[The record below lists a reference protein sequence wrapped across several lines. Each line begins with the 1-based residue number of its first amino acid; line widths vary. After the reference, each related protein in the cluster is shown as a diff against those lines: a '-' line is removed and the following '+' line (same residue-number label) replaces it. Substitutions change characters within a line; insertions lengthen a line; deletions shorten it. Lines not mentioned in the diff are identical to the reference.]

1 MSPWPAYG
9 APLGRF
15 TGEFMETQILKALEQ
30 GATVV
35 TGSHRLARVLRKDY
49 NAVRKERCDA
59 AWVAP
64 TVLTWQAWMSVL
76 WEDRQFGIDNPPA
89 LLDEWQERVLWQSAV
104 LESEE
109 SSELLQTNA
118 AAADA
123 QEAWALATEWR
134 LDLSRVESAGN
145 ADSRIFVRW
154 ARLFQVRC
162 ETERLLDRARL
173 TDFLR
178 GELSHLRLPAGVV
191 LAGFDEFTPQQ
202 RDFIT
207 ACRTAGCSVEIA
219 VRELCGRADDAVRLA
234 FTDARREI
242 EAAARWARVLME
254 REPGG
259 RIGIVI
265 PDLTERGREVAR
277 VFRCVLEPE
286 MQLPGCPEL
295 PRLFHVSAGE
305 PLSMHPLVGSALSLL
320 SLSPQRNEWDKV
332 SGLILNPYIAGA
344 AAERASRGLL
354 DARVRKAGDM
364 QVSMTW
370 LRRLCRVDES
380 ACPALERIL
389 GPWMRL
395 REQVPATQSA
405 AGWSRM
411 FSLLLESLGWPG
423 EEALT
428 STEYQTACAWGR
440 MLSQFAATDGFA
452 GILSMAEAVSLLGHL
467 AGETVFQPESEEA
480 PVQVMGALEASG
492 LRFDH
497 LWVAG
502 LHDEAWPGP
511 PKPNPFLPVGLQR
524 RGGLPR
530 CSPEPELEFAA
541 LITRRLLASASD
553 VVVSYPVLVEDH
565 EVSPSPLILGVR
577 RIDVEELALD
587 GDTAYVETIRESRAM
602 DQVVDEQAPP
612 LDDAEWQRGGSKVFR
627 YQSACPFRA
636 FAELRLS
643 AEEMETPVP
652 GLDARRR
659 GTLVHAAVEEFWKEV
674 RTHDALCAREDIPD
688 VVSES
693 VRKAMG
699 RLERDTGAEL
709 PERFGALDAQRL
721 EGLVTAWLE
730 LEKERGPFEV
740 IQPEEGS
747 SAELGG
753 IRTRVRPDRV
763 DRLPDGSDIII
774 DYNTRRTSVAEWET
788 DRPDEPQLPL
798 YSAIHKGTLS
808 GVLFGQIKAG
818 DLQFRGWTRE
828 AGIVPGVKPTDLT
841 TLVRDWRAVLERL
854 ADEFRAGH
862 AEAGPKDRS
871 KSCRYCSLAALCRV
885 AECYSLGDEEEAER

>member
-1 MSPWPAYG
+1 VADLSCT
-9 APLGRF
+9 LGRL

-35 TGSHRLARVLRKDY
+35 TGSHRLARVLRREY

-123 QEAWALATEWR
+123 QEAWALAREWR

-154 ARLFQVRC
+154 ARLFQMRC
-162 ETERLLDRARL
+162 ETEGLLDRARL
-173 TDFLR
+173 TDSLR

-191 LAGFDEFTPQQ
+191 LTGFDEFTPQQ
-202 RDFIT
+202 RDFIE
-207 ACRTAGCSVEIA
+207 ACRTADCSVEIA
-219 VRELCGRADDAVRLA
+219 LRETYGRPDDAVRVA
-234 FTDARREI
+234 FTDAKGEI

-254 REPGG
+254 REPGAL
-259 RIGIVI
+259 IGIVI
-265 PDLTERGREVAR
+265 PDLAGRGREVAR
-277 VFRCVLEPE
+277 VFRSVLEPA
-286 MQLPGCPEL
+286 MQLPGRAEV
-295 PRLFHVSAGE
+295 PRLFHISAGE
-305 PLSMHPLVGSALSLL
+305 ALSVHPLAGSALSLL

-332 SGLILNPYIAGA
+332 SKLILNPYIAGA
-344 AAERASRGLL
+344 AVERASRGSL
-354 DARVRKAGDM
+354 DARVRKGGEV
-364 QVSMTW
+364 QVSMS
-370 LRRLCRVDES
+370 LVRRLCRMDGS
-380 ACPALERIL
+380 ACPALERAL
-389 GPWMRL
+389 GQWMRL
-395 REQVPATQSA
+395 REQAPATQSA
-405 AGWSRM
+405 AGWSRT
-411 FSLLLESLGWPG
+411 FSALLESLGWPG
-423 EEALT
+423 EDTLT
-428 STEYQTACAWGR
+428 STEYQTASAWSR
-440 MLSQFAATDGFA
+440 MLSRFAATDGFA
-452 GILSMAEAVSLLGHL
+452 GVLSMTEALSLLRHL
-467 AGETVFQPESEEA
+467 AAETVFQPESDEA

-497 LWVAG
+497 LWVTG

-511 PKPNPFLPVGLQR
+511 PKPNPFLPVRLQR
-524 RGGLPR
+524 EGGLPR
-530 CSPEPELEFAA
+530 CSPERELEFAA
-541 LITRRLLASASD
+541 LVTRRLLASAPD

-587 GDTAYVETIRESRAM
+587 GDTPYVETIRESRAM

-612 LDDAEWQRGGSKVFR
+612 LDDVEWQRGGSKVFQ

-636 FAELRLS
+636 FAELRLC

-659 GTLVHAAVEEFWKEV
+659 GTLVHSALEEFWKEV
-674 RTHDALCAREDIPD
+674 RTHDALCTRDDIPD
-688 VVSES
+688 VVGES
-693 VRKAMG
+693 VRKAID
-699 RLERDTGAEL
+699 RLERDTGAQL
-709 PERFGALDAQRL
+709 AERFGALETQRL

-740 IQPEEGS
+740 TQPEEGNS
-747 SAELGG
+747 SELGG

-774 DYNTRRTSVAEWET
+774 DYKTRRTSVAEWET
-788 DRPDEPQLPL
+788 ERPDEPQVPL
-798 YSAIHKGTLS
+798 YSAIHKAPLA
-808 GVLFGQIKAG
+808 GVLFGQVKAG

-828 AGIVPGVKPTDLT
+828 PGIVPGVKPTDLT

-854 ADEFRAGH
+854 ADEFRGGH